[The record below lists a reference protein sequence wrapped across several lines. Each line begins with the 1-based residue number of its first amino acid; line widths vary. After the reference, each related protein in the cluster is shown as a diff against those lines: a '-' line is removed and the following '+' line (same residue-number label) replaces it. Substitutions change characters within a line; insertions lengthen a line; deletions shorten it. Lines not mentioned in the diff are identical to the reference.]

1 MVCLEPAV
9 RPAGGVASTGP
20 GPGCAALR
28 VSGSRRGAPRYATSH
43 SVSGVLVSG
52 PGAQSF
58 RAPPR
63 LSGAH
68 RGRARGGQAAGRCAV
83 GVVWLSGA
91 HRGRARGGQAA
102 GRHRPGGVGCV
113 ARAPLR
119 QARRGVPRA
128 GQVQY
133 HYPAERSSQR
143 PSLSPRG
150 AGGRAVLDPVGAHL
164 PGQDLYHYPA
174 ERSSRRPSPRGAG
187 GRAVRGERGGGVRS
201 SRPASAGPV
210 GAHLPG
216 QAASTTTRLSGAHGG
231 RARGGQAAGRYVAI
245 PSGAEC
251 AFLVSAG
258 RRAGPVVHVWPGP
271 GRTLGVRR
279 VRERRWAHG
288 PSPGRIRLGR
298 SAPPGTCGFST
309 ASPSRGRGR
318 KGRAGWPAPRT
329 WSAARAG
336 AVLGRLD

>member
-28 VSGSRRGAPRYATSH
+28 VSGSRRGAPGYATSH

-143 PSLSPRG
+143 PSPRG
-150 AGGRAVLDPVGAHL
+150 AGGRAVRSWCRL
-164 PGQDLYHYPA
+164 A
-174 ERSSRRPSPRGAG
+174 ERSSQRPSPRGAG
-187 GRAVRGERGGGVRS
+187 GRAASSRGSGVRC
-201 SRPASAGPV
+201 ACTTSAGPAGSSSRGPGSV
-210 GAHLPG
+210 PLPG
-216 QAASTTTRLSGAHGG
+216 
-231 RARGGQAAGRYVAI
+231 
-245 PSGAEC
+245 
-251 AFLVSAG
+251 
-258 RRAGPVVHVWPGP
+258 
-271 GRTLGVRR
+271 
-279 VRERRWAHG
+279 
-288 PSPGRIRLGR
+288 
-298 SAPPGTCGFST
+298 
-309 ASPSRGRGR
+309 
-318 KGRAGWPAPRT
+318 
-329 WSAARAG
+329 
-336 AVLGRLD
+336 